1 MVRNPESKPRSS
13 FGDRL
18 RDFGA
23 KALAIFGIVSTA
35 IAGAGCNNS
44 EINDPNSNI
53 TPDTVSTDTQ
63 GIPSTKET
71 PQAPPSTG
79 PRNTEP
85 PSPEDDKSPLEIKG
99 TKELAEKLKN
109 ATTLNEQRYLLS
121 EWTNLNTD
129 KKIET
134 DENGIVH
141 TTKDNRA
148 NTMLELGRH
157 EVAKLGLVSEVNRQG
172 YIEGGGKL
180 TPEAERIV
188 NAYFNTSTVGQAK
201 KKIGLTFSMA
211 EFPNN
216 DEYKQYKFKET
227 VAEAT
232 GKDSEH
238 PPYLDRDNFNN
249 DNSAETGDLLQPQ
262 FGVNWD
268 GYHLPKYQAAL
279 STESG
284 IVSEFTVVFKQD
296 TSCSPE
302 AFNKPNEEQVI
313 DYTDYVQR
321 LCLAGLVLGN
331 RITWQDSKTPFMK
344 DGVDVPISEIPEVQ
358 ESTKSRPS

>member
-1 MVRNPESKPRSS
+1 MSGILEAAKHTTGEF
-13 FGDRL
+13 FGKLPKKLMR
-18 RDFGA
+18 GMG
-23 KALAIFGIVSTA
+23 ALAIVA
-35 IAGAGCNNS
+35 IGVAGCGT
-44 EINDPNSNI
+44 EGHGPNKDV
-53 TPDTVSTDTQ
+53 TTAT
-63 GIPSTKET
+63 
-71 PQAPPSTG
+71 PPSPADYYPTDV
-79 PRNTEP
+79 TKP
-85 PSPEDDKSPLEIKG
+85 PSPEDDKNPLEIKG
-99 TKELAEKLKN
+99 TEELAEKLKN

-141 TTKDNRA
+141 TTKENQA
-148 NTMLELGRH
+148 NAMLELGRH